1 MNELKLKEQSFYE
14 TTTKKEMFLILEQFA
29 ELLKNDDQDWID
41 KTKEEL
47 VILKVNG
54 IAQPYQTHQ

>member
-54 IAQPYQTHQ
+54 IA